1 MLVGMHLRIQSSDGN
16 CVPVLEAGQVEV
28 DDMVGPMAVIVRD
41 AHQPVVRHSLIRNFT
56 TSRVAA
62 SFEQC
67 ASA

>member
-1 MLVGMHLRIQSSDGN
+1 
-16 CVPVLEAGQVEV
+16 V